1 MLANKSH
8 LLHSITVNYTQLE
21 PFIAHPLLTLPGLI
35 NPFTALCYDT
45 SHTRGIGQRGC
56 KNFRRRSGSVDT
68 VENLCKSANASAGNN
83 CALSSGKYK
92 SVEICNRSIKI

>member
-35 NPFTALCYDT
+35 NPFTALC
-45 SHTRGIGQRGC
+45 
-56 KNFRRRSGSVDT
+56 
-68 VENLCKSANASAGNN
+68 L
-83 CALSSGKYK
+83 
-92 SVEICNRSIKI
+92 